1 MVKKEL
7 KKVGKEIEKVEKEI
21 VKTVVMPFNHQK
33 LTIRQRAADLIS
45 KWAGSWAFIFLFF
58 LFLGIWMAT
67 SGIFLL
73 KYIDGSLQDPY
84 PFILLNLVLSCL
96 AAIQA
101 PVILMSQN
109 RAVQRDRMRAEYD
122 YAINRKSEKEIQ
134 QIRKTV
140 NRIEEKIQG
149 KTK

>member
-33 LTIRQRAADLIS
+33 LTIRQRAADSIS

-67 SGIFLL
+67 TGTFVL

-109 RAVQRDRMRAEYD
+109 RAAQRDRIRAEYD

-140 NRIEEKIQG
+140 NRIEEKI
-149 KTK
+149 K

>member
-1 MVKKEL
+1 
-7 KKVGKEIEKVEKEI
+7 
-21 VKTVVMPFNHQK
+21 
-33 LTIRQRAADLIS
+33 
-45 KWAGSWAFIFLFF
+45 
-58 LFLGIWMAT
+58 MAT